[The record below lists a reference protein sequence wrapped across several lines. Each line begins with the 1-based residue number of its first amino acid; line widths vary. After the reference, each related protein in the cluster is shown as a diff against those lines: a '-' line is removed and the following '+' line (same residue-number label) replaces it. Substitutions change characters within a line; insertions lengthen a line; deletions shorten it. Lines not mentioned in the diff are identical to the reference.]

1 MKKRR
6 AYKNKIYCK
15 KAQKINNKTKLAA
28 LRIKILAKVMSRI
41 KPKSNSKIKAIK
53 RVNNKIKVGKAIKY
67 NRKIS

>member
-6 AYKNKIYCK
+6 AYKNKIYSK